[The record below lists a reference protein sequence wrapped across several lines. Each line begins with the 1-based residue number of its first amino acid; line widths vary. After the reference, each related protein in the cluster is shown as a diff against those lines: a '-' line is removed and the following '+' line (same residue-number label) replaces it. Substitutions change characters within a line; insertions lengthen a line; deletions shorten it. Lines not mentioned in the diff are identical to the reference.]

1 MERHMTEGRE
11 QWQRQALRRQRAIAT
26 GLLLVMAALFVATH
40 AAPAQDFWIALVKA
54 GAEAALVG
62 GLADWF
68 AVTALFRRPLGLPI
82 PHTALVP
89 RKKDEL
95 AAGLAAFIE
104 RHFLAPD
111 VIVDKLRSLDLVTM
125 AAHWLAQRRNA
136 EMVAERLLATLPVIM
151 NALQDRELRRLVRRV
166 AQAQLAKVDLAPLL
180 GRVLRLLTENRQHHL
195 LFDQALEMIHQLLV
209 ENRGRIHEMVGER
222 SRWWVPR
229 SIDRRM
235 AQAIMSGLI
244 DFLAELRDGSHPA
257 RQRFDEAVADLAD
270 RLEYSAEM
278 RDAVERAKGQLL
290 GSALVQDYLGS
301 LWDEIRDALMRDL
314 ALPAPRSRRMLAGAF
329 TALGRTVLEDAAIR
343 DRLRLR
349 FETLVTRFVVPWRR
363 EIGALI
369 IEVIARWDARTV
381 TERLE
386 LEVGRDL
393 QFIRINGTIVG
404 ALVGCTLFLLSE
416 AIF

>member
-1 MERHMTEGRE
+1 MERQIADSRE
-11 QWQRQALRRQRAIAT
+11 RWQRQALRRQRAVAT
-26 GLLLVMAALFVATH
+26 GLLLLMAALFVATH
-40 AAPAQDFWIALVKA
+40 LTPDRGFWIALVGA

-111 VIVDKLRSLDLVTM
+111 VIVAKLRALDLVTM
-125 AAHWLAQRRNA
+125 AARWLAQRRNA
-136 EMVAERLLATLPVIM
+136 EMAAERLLAALPAIM
-151 NALQDRELRRLVRRV
+151 NSLRDQELRRLVRRV
-166 AQAQLAKVDLAPLL
+166 AQAQLARTELAPIL
-180 GRVLRLLTENRQHHL
+180 GRILRLLTENRQHHL
-195 LFDQALEMIHQLLV
+195 LFDQALELIHRLLL
-209 ENRGRIHEMVGER
+209 ENYERIHEMVGER

-235 AQAIMSGLI
+235 ARAIMSGLI
-244 DFLAELRDGSHPA
+244 DFLAELRDEDHPA

-270 RLEYSAEM
+270 RLEHSAEM
-278 RDAVERAKGQLL
+278 RDAVERIKAQFL
-290 GSALVQDYLGS
+290 GSTVVQDYLGS
-301 LWDEIRDALMRDL
+301 LWDEIRHAVLRDL
-314 ALPAPRSRRMLAGAF
+314 ASPVPRSRRVLAGAF
-329 TALGRTVLEDAAIR
+329 AALGRTVMEDAAIR

-349 FETLVTRFVVPWRR
+349 FETVVTRFVVPWRR

-404 ALVGCTLFLLSE
+404 ALVGCGLFLLSE
-416 AIF
+416 VMF